1 MVKEGEV
8 MVYSFRKASLL
19 AVVLAS
25 GISLSGCI
33 PLLIGAAAGAGGIA
47 YIKGTLE
54 QNLDRSVDKVHK
66 AALTTLKELKITIN
80 KEESALHDSKIQAQY
95 PDETKISIDVVALTE
110 QSSTIKIRVGV
121 FGDQEKSELILNA
134 IRKKL

>member
-1 MVKEGEV
+1 MDFLKR
-8 MVYSFRKASLL
+8 SSLL
-19 AVVLAS
+19 AVVLAA

-54 QNLDRSVDKVHK
+54 QNLDNSVEKVHK
-66 AALTTLKELKITIN
+66 SSLAALKSLKITVN
-80 KEESALHDSKIQAQY
+80 KEELGLHDSKIQAQY
-95 PDETKISIDVVALTE
+95 SDETKVNIDVVALTE
-110 QSSTIKIRVGV
+110 QSSTIKIRVGI